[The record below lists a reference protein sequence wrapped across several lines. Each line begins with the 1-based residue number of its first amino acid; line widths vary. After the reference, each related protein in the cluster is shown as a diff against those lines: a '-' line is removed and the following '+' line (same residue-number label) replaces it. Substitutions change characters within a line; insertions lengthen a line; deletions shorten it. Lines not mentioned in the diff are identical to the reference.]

1 MVSIKLTLFLLLLL
15 LINSD
20 LKEKWFKNIEEGKL
34 QEMQN
39 IYQELRTKGLER
51 SVKKWKPKSESFE
64 GNTSLTSATVY
75 GHLHIC
81 KWLVRENLVD
91 VNLKD
96 DDGGNVLHYAV
107 RQDRPE
113 ITRWLLEENSID
125 INAQTNDGYTALH
138 LAGRNI
144 EVTRM
149 LLEHNPLLLKNNR
162 GWTALD
168 QRRMDKMDWPAWLE
182 IEGFDEINYKIDQI
196 INLLK
201 THYNIR

>member
-1 MVSIKLTLFLLLLL
+1 MVSIKPFLTLLLLT
-15 LINSD
+15 NSD
-20 LKEKWFKNIEEGKL
+20 VKEKWFKNIEEGKL

-64 GNTSLTSATVY
+64 GNTALTSATEY

-81 KWLVRENLVD
+81 KWLVRENLID
-91 VNLKD
+91 VNWKD
-96 DDGGNVLHYAV
+96 DNGVNVLHEAV
-107 RQDRPE
+107 CRNQPE
-113 ITRWLLEENSID
+113 ITRWLLEEFSLD
-125 INAQTNDGYTALH
+125 INEQTNNGDTALH
-138 LAGRNI
+138 LARRNI

>member
-1 MVSIKLTLFLLLLL
+1 M
-15 LINSD
+15 
-20 LKEKWFKNIEEGKL
+20 KEKWFKNIEEGKL

-51 SVKKWKPKSESFE
+51 SVKKWKPFSGAFE
-64 GNTSLTSATVY
+64 GKTRLTSATRNE
-75 GHLHIC
+75 HLL

-96 DDGGNVLHYAV
+96 DYGWNVLHEAI
-107 RQDRPE
+107 RQHEEHGDPE
-113 ITRWLLEENSID
+113 ITRWLLEEFSLD
-125 INAQTNDGYTALH
+125 INEQTNNGDTALH
-138 LAGRNI
+138 RSRNI

>member
-1 MVSIKLTLFLLLLL
+1 M
-15 LINSD
+15 
-20 LKEKWFKNIEEGKL
+20 
-34 QEMQN
+34 
-39 IYQELRTKGLER
+39 
-51 SVKKWKPKSESFE
+51 
-64 GNTSLTSATVY
+64 
-75 GHLHIC
+75 
-81 KWLVRENLVD
+81 VD

-96 DDGGNVLHYAV
+96 DDGGNVLHYAI

-138 LAGRNI
+138 LAGRSI

-168 QRRMDKMDWPAWLE
+168 QARMDAMNLPAWLE
-182 IEGFDEINYKIDQI
+182 IGGLDEIRNKKYQI
-196 INLLK
+196 LNLLK
-201 THYNIR
+201 THYNIQ

>member
-1 MVSIKLTLFLLLLL
+1 MFFFFYWPILKCALLNFL
-15 LINSD
+15 SQE
-20 LKEKWFKNIEEGKL
+20 KEKWFKNIEEGKL

-64 GNTSLTSATVY
+64 GNTALTSATVY

-96 DDGGNVLHYAV
+96 DDGGNVLHHAV

-113 ITRWLLEENSID
+113 IRSPQTLLSSD
-125 INAQTNDGYTALH
+125 SVTSGSRNDGGHGRWSKHGAKT
-138 LAGRNI
+138 LANI
-144 EVTRM
+144 IPRGPCPVYDGTRAKPG
-149 LLEHNPLLLKNNR
+149 L
-162 GWTALD
+162 
-168 QRRMDKMDWPAWLE
+168 
-182 IEGFDEINYKIDQI
+182 F
-196 INLLK
+196 
-201 THYNIR
+201 

>member
-1 MVSIKLTLFLLLLL
+1 MVSIKFLTLLLLT
-15 LINSD
+15 NSD
-20 LKEKWFKNIEEGKL
+20 VKEKWFKNIEEGKL